1 MNQVAIVILNYNG
14 KAHLECFLPSVVKHQ
29 QDHTLIIADNAS
41 TDDSLEFLKINYPS
55 IRIIEN
61 NENFGFAKGY
71 NEALN
76 KIKEEFEYFLLLNN
90 DVEVTENW
98 INPLLHSLQNENIA
112 ACQPK
117 ILAHNNKNYF
127 EHAGAAGGFI
137 DKNYFPFCRG
147 RIFDSTEEDNFQ
159 YDIEEKV
166 SWTSG
171 AAMLIKTSIFFEV

>member
-14 KAHLECFLPSVVKHQ
+14 KAHLECFLPSIIKYK
-29 QDHTLIIADNAS
+29 QDHTIIIADNAS
-41 TDDSLEFLKINYPS
+41 TDDSLEFLKAKYPT

-98 INPLLHSLQNENIA
+98 INPLLHSLQNENVA

-117 ILAHNNKNYF
+117 ILAYNNKNYF

-137 DKNYFPFCRG
+137 DKHYFPFCRG
-147 RIFDSTEEDNFQ
+147 RIFDSLEEHDSQ
-159 YDIEEKV
+159 YDSEECTRRRWYTNV
-166 SWTSG
+166 
-171 AAMLIKTSIFFEV
+171 LI